1 MIGDILISILGIF
14 LGIFGIIG
22 SIIPAI
28 PGPPISWIGM
38 MVMYLHFDD
47 EISTASLFIWLG
59 ITIAVTIFDFIVPGK
74 ITRLTGGGKAANWG
88 ATIGMLIGMGFTP
101 IGMIIGA
108 LLGAFIA
115 ELLWGSKN
123 GADSVNASLGAFLGF
138 LLGTGVKLVVSIW
151 MLGIIISS
159 VF

>member
-1 MIGDILISILGIF
+1 MIGDILICILGVF
-14 LGIFGIIG
+14 LGLFGIIG

-38 MVMYLHFDD
+38 LVMYLHFDD

-59 ITIAVTIFDFIVPGK
+59 ITIAVTIFDFIVPGR
-74 ITRLTGGGKAANWG
+74 ITKLTGGGKAANWG
-88 ATIGMLIGMGFTP
+88 ATIGMLMGMGFTP

-108 LLGAFIA
+108 LLGAFVA
-115 ELLWGSKN
+115 ELLWGSKD
-123 GADSVNASLGAFLGF
+123 GTDSLNAWLGAFLGF

-151 MLGIIISS
+151 MMGIIISS
-159 VF
+159 IF